1 MGDKKE
7 VRAQRNYK
15 DTLFRMLFQDKNNL
29 LSLYNAVSGTNYS
42 NPEALEIVTLENAI
56 YVNMKNDLAFIIDHT
71 INLYEHQSTYSPNLP
86 LRNLFYITREFE
98 RAVNQKTMYSS
109 RIVKVP
115 TPHFLVFY
123 NGEEEWVEKEMRL
136 SDAYEKEEKEPKL
149 ELVVTVINLNQ
160 CKNDDAL
167 KACQTLVDY
176 MLYVEKVRGY
186 AKEYGIDAAVNRAV
200 KECIQEGILKDFL
213 MRCRSEAIQMS
224 IFEFDEERE
233 WKLIRQDE
241 RDIGREQG
249 IKEGLEEGKRV
260 GIKEGIQQGI
270 NLFVRGNLLEH
281 EADERILDKLQKW
294 FGLNEEDAVQL
305 LCSEKAKV

>member
-1 MGDKKE
+1 M
-7 VRAQRNYK
+7 
-15 DTLFRMLFQDKNNL
+15 
-29 LSLYNAVSGTNYS
+29 
-42 NPEALEIVTLENAI
+42 ENAI

-167 KACQTLVDY
+167 KVCQTLVDY

-249 IKEGLEEGKRV
+249 IKEGIQEGMRQ
-260 GIKEGIQQGI
+260 ILQSFIHW
-270 NLFVRGNLLEH
+270 NLA
-281 EADERILDKLQKW
+281 EAAPESQIIDKLQKW
-294 FGLNEEDAVQL
+294 FSLSEEDAMQL
-305 LCSEKAKV
+305 LYIEKAKA